1 MHDSTLNDFLVP
13 AIPLP
18 PVRGAVPL
26 HNHAGSFFSL
36 PTLHRLIRYQ
46 CRAFQVAKIDLVCA
60 VAPPAGMLES
70 LLAFAR
76 EFQVAVSLRAQGGWR
91 EARLAAWRAAGLYD
105 LCAAGETGEA
115 EAWLEAAHAAGM
127 PVRLLLADAG
137 IDTAK
142 AEAWARLGV
151 RQVSVVVAPGAGLAP
166 GLREALEGRRIA
178 LSVWQAPDPQAVIGA
193 LGEPGAAVFTEVGGY
208 DRAAYAHAAQVMA
221 LSPQAV
227 QLQVMFEN
235 LQLSGIEAPSDR
247 WVIHF
252 LRNYTPLFAPVQAAL
267 RVARHVIGGRAAR
280 EPEAQLATGAGNPVY
295 LDAIDLDRARQGEI
309 LEELG
314 NEARLLAA
322 QPPAQTFES
331 LSWGFENAYHDP
343 MPGVNQMHVLLAGE
357 RRSTPLPHLELPW
370 MVSVDFGGGL
380 AEFIGFAIGRHIR
393 IACPMVASSHQLSL
407 YADAAGRYVL
417 LRDGRPTM
425 PVTLGGK
432 GYLPARLPGG
442 AHLQVA
448 VWSPESALSVTA
460 VRVWRP
466 EVSAAAERGNFAV
479 SVVLFSTRFSRR
491 LQAVLES
498 VAHQEGVALSEI
510 QCIVGLVPGLDAAED
525 VLDSIRR
532 VYPELGVEAVV
543 LPAAVATAKGFA
555 LNACLRQV
563 RAPLTVL
570 LDSDILPPPDFLR
583 MALDASQSHGFLAPA
598 GRAMLGPEDTA
609 RVLLGVCRPWEA
621 FDVLAA
627 GAPETRVEENPQEV
641 PLGYC
646 QVFRSEALK
655 ALRYAE
661 YDHFQGADFEFGAAL
676 KAHFGGVKRLPRPV
690 LHLHHDTRQWFGA
703 QKQY

>member
-1 MHDSTLNDFLVP
+1 MHDSTVNDFQVP
-13 AIPLP
+13 VLPLP

-36 PTLHRLIRYQ
+36 STLHRLIRYQ
-46 CRAFQVAKIDLVCA
+46 CRAFQVAKIDLVCG
-60 VAPPAGMLES
+60 VRPPAGMMES

-76 EFQVAVSLRAQGGWR
+76 EFQVAVSLRAQGGWS
-91 EARLAAWRAAGLYD
+91 EERLGAWRAAGLCD
-105 LCAAGETGEA
+105 LCAAGDA
-115 EAWLEAAHAAGM
+115 AMSAAWLEAAHSAGL
-127 PVRLLLADAG
+127 PVRLLLTTAGADAE
-137 IDTAK
+137 K
-142 AEAWARLGV
+142 AEGWARLGV
-151 RQVSVVVAPGAGLAP
+151 RQVTVVGVLAAP

-178 LSVWQAPDPQAVIGA
+178 LSVWQAESPGAVISA
-193 LGEPGAAVFTEVGGY
+193 LAEPGGEAFAEVGGY
-208 DRAAYAHAAQVMA
+208 DRAAYVHAAQVMA
-221 LSPQAV
+221 MSPRAV
-227 QLQVMFEN
+227 QLQVMFDN
-235 LQLSGIEAPSDR
+235 LRLSGIEAPSDR

-252 LRNYTPLFAPVQAAL
+252 LRNHTPLFAPVQAAF
-267 RVARHVIGGRAAR
+267 RVARHVLGGGEAVAAGA
-280 EPEAQLATGAGNPVY
+280 EAATGSGHPVY
-295 LDAIDLDRARQGEI
+295 LDAIDLDRARQGEL
-309 LEELG
+309 LETLG

-322 QPPAQTFES
+322 QPPAETFES

-343 MPGVNQMHVLLAGE
+343 MPGVNQMHALLPGE

-370 MVSVDFGGGL
+370 MVSVDFGGGM
-380 AEFIGFAIGRHIR
+380 AEYIGFAVGRHIR

-417 LRDGRPTM
+417 LRDGRPTV
-425 PVTLGGK
+425 PLRLAGK
-432 GYLPARLPGG
+432 GYLPPRLPGG
-442 AHLQVA
+442 SHLQVA
-448 VWSPESALSVTA
+448 AWSPESALSVTA
-460 VRVWRP
+460 LRVWRP
-466 EVSAAAERGNFAV
+466 EESAGVARGTYAV
-479 SVVLFSTRFSRR
+479 SVVVFSTRFSRR

-498 VAHQEGVALSEI
+498 VAHQEGVALSQV

-532 VYPELGVEAVV
+532 VYPELAIEPVV
-543 LPAAVATAKGFA
+543 LPASVATAKGFA
-555 LNACLRQV
+555 LNECLRQV

-583 MALDASQSHGFLAPA
+583 TALDASATHGFLAPA
-598 GRAMLGPEDTA
+598 GRAMLGPDETA
-609 RVLLGVCRPWEA
+609 RVLLGVCRPWDS
-621 FDVLAA
+621 FDALAA

-655 ALRYAE
+655 QLRYAE